1 MNSPRRI
8 AHLSPE
14 QLRTLAHPLRMRLL
28 SVLRL
33 EGAATATQL
42 ARRLG
47 SDSGKTSYHLRQLA
61 EVGLVGEDET
71 RGNRRDRWWQA
82 LHDSTQWNP
91 ADHLDDPDTTAAT
104 DWMAGHVVRQHAQ
117 WAETYVHAQDSWSA
131 AWIDASTLS
140 DYLLELTPARL
151 RELVED
157 VGALIES
164 YREEPGA
171 SGRDTGDR
179 ERVSIVFYGF
189 PNPDPVQ

>member
-1 MNSPRRI
+1 MTSPRRI
-8 AHLSPE
+8 AHLSSE

-33 EGAATATQL
+33 EGPATATQL
-42 ARRLG
+42 AQRLQ

-61 EVGLVGEDET
+61 QVGLVGEDET
-71 RGNRRDRWWQA
+71 RGNRRDRWWAA

-104 DWMAGHVVRQHAQ
+104 DWLAGHVVRQHAQ
-117 WAETYVHAQDSWSA
+117 WAETYVHARDTWGA

-151 RELVED
+151 RDLVEE
-157 VGALIES
+157 VGEVIER
-164 YREEPGA
+164 YRTADEPA
-171 SGRDTGDR
+171 DADTGDR

-189 PNPDPVQ
+189 PNPDPTQ

>member
-1 MNSPRRI
+1 MPSSRRI
-8 AHLSPE
+8 AHLTAD

-28 SVLRL
+28 ALLRL
-33 EGAATATQL
+33 EGPATATQL
-42 ARRLG
+42 ARRLD

-61 EVGLVGEDET
+61 QVGLVGEDT
-71 RGNRRDRWWQA
+71 DRGNRRDRWWQA

-104 DWMAGHVVRQHAQ
+104 EWLAGHVVHQHAQ
-117 WAETYVHAQDSWSA
+117 WAEAYVHAQDRWGP

-151 RELVED
+151 RKLVEE

-164 YREEPGA
+164 YRDEPDA
-171 SGRDTGDR
+171 SGADAGDR

-189 PNPDPVQ
+189 PNSDPVR